1 MSDINSTSSSLNEI
15 QNLLDE
21 QNEII
26 AELMEKDDD
35 LTIDIQ
41 KMNKIE
47 RQLSVEIV
55 EEYNYKLKS
64 LIRKENELINK
75 LLEVKSKRKSTREIL
90 EKHIENIVSDFRNL

>member
-1 MSDINSTSSSLNEI
+1 MSDINSNSSSLSEI

-26 AELMEKDDD
+26 DELIEKDDD
-35 LTIDIQ
+35 LNTDIQ
-41 KMNKIE
+41 TLNKIE
-47 RQLSVEIV
+47 RQLSIEIV

-75 LLEVKSKRKSTREIL
+75 LLELKTKRKQIREIL
-90 EKHIENIVSDFRNL
+90 ERNIDNLISDFRKL

>member
-26 AELMEKDDD
+26 EELIEKDDD

-75 LLEVKSKRKSTREIL
+75 LLEIKSKRKSIREIL

>member
-26 AELMEKDDD
+26 EELIEKDDD

-75 LLEVKSKRKSTREIL
+75 LLEIKSKRKSIREIL
-90 EKHIENIVSDFRNL
+90 EKHIENIVSDLRNL